1 MLHADTFFR
10 LYMRDMQAVRLCVP
24 FAIVGQL
31 CITRLSAPEII
42 PFDYTF
48 SLSLSLSL
56 VYVCLVVHF
65 TERQKGVTI
74 AR

>member
-48 SLSLSLSL
+48 SLSL
-56 VYVCLVVHF
+56 CL
-65 TERQKGVTI
+65 
-74 AR
+74 